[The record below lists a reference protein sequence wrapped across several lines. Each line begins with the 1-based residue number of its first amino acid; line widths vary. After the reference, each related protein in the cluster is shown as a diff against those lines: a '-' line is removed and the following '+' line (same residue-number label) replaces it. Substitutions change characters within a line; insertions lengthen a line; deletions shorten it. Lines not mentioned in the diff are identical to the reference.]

1 MHQQL
6 AVKVTKTSLK
16 LSYVMDLTN
25 WNDVNM
31 IYNIVL
37 IFVTDSVLNI
47 LPKRS
52 CLGDLESRRSPK
64 NLVSFWR
71 TLN

>member
-1 MHQQL
+1 MNQQL

-52 CLGDLESRRSPK
+52 CFKAILSQEDHLK
-64 NLVSFWR
+64 TW
-71 TLN
+71 